1 MNDLYRLLI
10 IVLVLA
16 VQHFL
21 STRDKSY
28 WGIILPLL
36 YLPTLV
42 FAQVFEIIDW
52 SILGLILMAIIGE
65 LFLLGAWRTG
75 RKDLSNK
82 RKKEL
87 EKMKTQDIR

>member
-1 MNDLYRLLI
+1 MNDWYRLLI

-21 STRDKSY
+21 STRNKLY

-36 YLPTLV
+36 YLATLV
-42 FAQVFEIIDW
+42 FAQISEIIEW
-52 SILGLILMAIIGE
+52 SILKLILMAFVGE
-65 LFLLGAWRTG
+65 LFLLGSWING

-82 RKKEL
+82 RKKN
-87 EKMKTQDIR
+87 